1 MLVKDET
8 DMKIG
13 ICSNLKNDSG
23 TTLVEL
29 LAAIA
34 ILSLIVTAFLAFFIQ
49 GARTNTK
56 AGDVNEAT
64 FIAQEKMEEMVH
76 FSQTLTIDKLSEKG
90 FSAKSDLLKRSFSQS
105 GFRGEISVSTIEE
118 SDVLYSVKVTVTKDS
133 KLQAII
139 ENRLPFRVGDAE

>member
-1 MLVKDET
+1 
-8 DMKIG
+8 MKIG
-13 ICSNLKNDSG
+13 IFSNLKNDSG

-49 GARTNTK
+49 GARTNTR

-76 FSQTLTIDKLSEKG
+76 FSQTLTIDKLIGEKE
-90 FSAKSDLLKRSFSQS
+90 FFPQSDSLKRSFSQS
-105 GFRGEISVSTIEE
+105 GFSGEISVSTIEE
-118 SDVLYSVKVTVTKDS
+118 SDVLDSVKVTVTKNS
-133 KLQAII
+133 RPQAII

>member
-1 MLVKDET
+1 
-8 DMKIG
+8 MKIG
-13 ICSNLKNDSG
+13 IFSNLKNDSG

-49 GARTNTK
+49 GALTNTK

-76 FSQTLTIDKLSEKG
+76 FSQTLTIDKLSSEKG
-90 FSAKSDLLKRSFSQS
+90 FSTQSDSLKRPFSQS
-105 GFRGEISVSTIEE
+105 GFSGEISVSTIEE
-118 SDVLYSVKVTVTKDS
+118 SDVLYSVKVTVTKNS
-133 KLQAII
+133 RPQAII

>member
-1 MLVKDET
+1 MKLRKFSELNKDT
-8 DMKIG
+8 
-13 ICSNLKNDSG
+13 G

-49 GARTNTK
+49 GARTNTR

-76 FSQTLTIDKLSEKG
+76 FSQTLTIDKLSGEKE
-90 FSAKSDLLKRSFSQS
+90 FYPQSDSLKRSFSEPGYS
-105 GFRGEISVSTIEE
+105 GEISVSKIEE
-118 SDVLYSVKVTVTKDS
+118 SDVLYSVKVTVSKDR
-133 KLQAII
+133 KPQAII

>member
-1 MLVKDET
+1 
-8 DMKIG
+8 MKLG
-13 ICSNLKNDSG
+13 IFSNLKNDSG

-49 GARTNTK
+49 GARTNTR
-56 AGDVNEAT
+56 AGDINEAT

-76 FSQTLTIDKLSEKG
+76 FSQTLTIDKLISEED
-90 FSAKSDLLKRSFSQS
+90 FSTHSESLKRSFSEPGYS
-105 GFRGEISVSTIEE
+105 GEISVSKIEE
-118 SDVLYSVKVTVTKDS
+118 SDVLYTVKVTVTKDS
-133 KLQAII
+133 RPQAIL

>member
-1 MLVKDET
+1 MKLRKFSELNKDT
-8 DMKIG
+8 
-13 ICSNLKNDSG
+13 G

-49 GARTNTK
+49 GARTNTR

-64 FIAQEKMEEMVH
+64 FIAQEQMEEMVH
-76 FSQTLTIDKLSEKG
+76 FSQTLTIDELKIVEG
-90 FSAKSDLLKRSFSQS
+90 FSERSGVLSRPFNESEYSGDIRVFKVEDSDS
-105 GFRGEISVSTIEE
+105 
-118 SDVLYSVKVTVTKDS
+118 LYTVIVTLTKDNRP
-133 KLQAII
+133 QAIL

>member
-1 MLVKDET
+1 
-8 DMKIG
+8 MKLG
-13 ICSNLKNDSG
+13 KFSNLKNDSG

-49 GARTNTK
+49 SARTNTR

-76 FSQTLTIDKLSEKG
+76 FSQTLTIDKLSSEKG
-90 FSAKSDLLKRSFSQS
+90 FLTQSDSLKRPFSQS
-105 GFRGEISVSTIEE
+105 GFSGEISVSTIEE

-133 KLQAII
+133 RPQAIL
-139 ENRLPFRVGDAE
+139 ENRLTFRMRDVE

>member
-1 MLVKDET
+1 
-8 DMKIG
+8 MKLG
-13 ICSNLKNDSG
+13 KFSNLKNDSG

-49 GARTNTK
+49 GARTNTR
-56 AGDVNEAT
+56 AGEVNEAT

-76 FSQTLTIDKLSEKG
+76 FSQTLTIDKLSSEKG
-90 FSAKSDLLKRSFSQS
+90 FSTQSESLKRSFSQS
-105 GFRGEISVSTIEE
+105 GFSGEISVSTIEE

-133 KLQAII
+133 SPQAIL
-139 ENRLPFRVGDAE
+139 ENRLPFRVRDEE

>member
-1 MLVKDET
+1 MKLRKFSELNKDT
-8 DMKIG
+8 
-13 ICSNLKNDSG
+13 G

-49 GARTNTK
+49 GARTNTR

-76 FSQTLTIDKLSEKG
+76 FSQTLTIDKLSGEKE
-90 FSAKSDLLKRSFSQS
+90 FYPQSDSLMRPFSQS
-105 GFRGEISVSTIEE
+105 GFSGEISVSKIEE

-133 KLQAII
+133 KPQAII

>member
-1 MLVKDET
+1 
-8 DMKIG
+8 MKLG
-13 ICSNLKNDSG
+13 IFSNLKNDSG

-49 GARTNTK
+49 GARTNTR

-76 FSQTLTIDKLSEKG
+76 FSQTLTIDKLSSEKG
-90 FSAKSDLLKRSFSQS
+90 FLTQSDSLKRPFSQS
-105 GFRGEISVSTIEE
+105 GFSGEISVSTIEE
-118 SDVLYSVKVTVTKDS
+118 SDVLYSVKVTLTKDS
-133 KLQAII
+133 RPQVIL

>member
-1 MLVKDET
+1 
-8 DMKIG
+8 MKIG
-13 ICSNLKNDSG
+13 IFSNLKNDSG

-49 GARTNTK
+49 GARTNTR

-76 FSQTLTIDKLSEKG
+76 FSQTLTIDKLSSEKG
-90 FSAKSDLLKRSFSQS
+90 FSTQSDSLKRPFSQS
-105 GFRGEISVSTIEE
+105 GFSGEISVSTIEE
-118 SDVLYSVKVTVTKDS
+118 SDVLYSVKVTVTKNS
-133 KLQAII
+133 RPQAII